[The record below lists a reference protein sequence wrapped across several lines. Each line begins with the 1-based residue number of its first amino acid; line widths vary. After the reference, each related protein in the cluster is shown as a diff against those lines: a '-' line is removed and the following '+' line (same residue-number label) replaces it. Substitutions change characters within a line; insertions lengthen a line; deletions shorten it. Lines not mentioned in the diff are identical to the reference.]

1 MSNQPLAIKVLNDY
15 PIATEIARDWFIKKM
30 KQNLDEDL
38 VDENFKEFMLRK
50 GVPDDTLA
58 IMLDQNPRT
67 FFDVLDENRIFITV
81 EWSENYVD
89 GAWKSVFKYL
99 INGSLNSELFDN
111 RVKCERE
118 AVINAFGL
126 LLH

>member
-15 PIATEIARDWFIKKM
+15 PIATEIAREWFIKKM

-38 VDENFKEFMLRK
+38 ADENFKEFMLRK

-67 FFDVLDENRIFITV
+67 FFDVLDENRLFIEIRISEEAEGGFYYVLNTV
-81 EWSENYVD
+81 EDTKAYD
-89 GAWKSVFKYL
+89 TR
-99 INGSLNSELFDN
+99 IP
-111 RVKCERE
+111 CERA
-118 AVINAFGL
+118 AVIKALSMLN
-126 LLH
+126 

>member
-15 PIATEIARDWFIKKM
+15 PIATEIAREWFIKKM

-67 FFDVLDENRIFITV
+67 FFDVLDDNRLFIEIRLSDKAEGGFYYIINSVEDNQIYDNRIP
-81 EWSENYVD
+81 
-89 GAWKSVFKYL
+89 
-99 INGSLNSELFDN
+99 
-111 RVKCERE
+111 CERA
-118 AVINAFGL
+118 AVIKAFEL
-126 LLH
+126 LN

>member
-67 FFDVLDENRIFITV
+67 FFDVLDDNRLFIEIRLSDKAEGGFYYIINSVEDNQIYDNRIP
-81 EWSENYVD
+81 
-89 GAWKSVFKYL
+89 
-99 INGSLNSELFDN
+99 
-111 RVKCERE
+111 CERA
-118 AVINAFGL
+118 AVIKAFEL
-126 LLH
+126 LN

>member
-67 FFDVLDENRIFITV
+67 FFDVLDDNRLFIEIRLSDKAEGGFYYIINSVEDNQIYDNRIP
-81 EWSENYVD
+81 
-89 GAWKSVFKYL
+89 
-99 INGSLNSELFDN
+99 
-111 RVKCERE
+111 CERA
-118 AVINAFGL
+118 AVIKAFEL
-126 LLH
+126 LS

>member
-67 FFDVLDENRIFITV
+67 FFDVLDENRLFVEIRLSEEAEGGFYYVINTV
-81 EWSENYVD
+81 KDSEIYD
-89 GAWKSVFKYL
+89 ER
-99 INGSLNSELFDN
+99 IP
-111 RVKCERE
+111 CERD
-118 AVINAFGL
+118 AVIRAFEL
-126 LLH
+126 LN

>member
-67 FFDVLDENRIFITV
+67 FFDVLDENRLFV
-81 EWSENYVD
+81 EIRLSE
-89 GAWKSVFKYL
+89 
-99 INGSLNSELFDN
+99 
-111 RVKCERE
+111 E
-118 AVINAFGL
+118 AEGGFYYVINAVKDSEIYDERIPCERDAVIRAFEL
-126 LLH
+126 LN

>member
-15 PIATEIARDWFIKKM
+15 PIATEIAREWFIKKM

-67 FFDVLDENRIFITV
+67 FFDVLDENRLFIEIRMSEEAEGGFYYIINSV
-81 EWSENYVD
+81 EDNQIY
-89 GAWKSVFKYL
+89 
-99 INGSLNSELFDN
+99 DN
-111 RVKCERE
+111 RISCERA
-118 AVINAFGL
+118 AVIKAFERL
-126 LLH
+126 N

>member
-15 PIATEIARDWFIKKM
+15 PIATEIAREWFIKKM

-38 VDENFKEFMLRK
+38 ADENFKEFMLRK

-67 FFDVLDENRIFITV
+67 FFDVLDENRLFIEIRISEEAEGGFYYLVNTV
-81 EWSENYVD
+81 E
-89 GAWKSVFKYL
+89 
-99 INGSLNSELFDN
+99 DN
-111 RVKCERE
+111 QIYETRIPCERA
-118 AVINAFGL
+118 AVIKAFEL
-126 LLH
+126 LS